1 MPPRLGFRKSRNGC
15 LKCKERRVKCDE
27 QLPCSA
33 CVRHGI
39 ECSLVASRSQSE
51 MRGDLSMVSPSESP
65 QPPLESDPFSVFDSS
80 AAKLHG
86 QEPDVVQWRVD
97 LELMHHLTS
106 VTWNTLPKG
115 PGRQE
120 IWQVA
125 LPRLAL
131 EQGNEFVLHQLLAV
145 AAYHM
150 AFLYPDDHVRH
161 AVRASQH
168 QDSAIQGLRTAVA
181 NINENNCHAIF
192 ATASILTISAFASHS
207 TGMAQDLGPPTLDS
221 LIEVF
226 SLVRG
231 VHRILNSWE
240 DYIFRGPLGQL
251 LDLGSHDSESPLL
264 STVLRELEE
273 FAASN
278 SPHFGAHSL
287 ITCIKFAN
295 LKGYDSELRVVN
307 MWATYWSH
315 EFFNSL
321 CTREVPAMEALN
333 YYVRIFEAVESNHW
347 YLNGWSSGVRRDIEM
362 TK

>member
-39 ECSLVASRSQSE
+39 ECSLVASRAQSE
-51 MRGDLSMVSPSESP
+51 IRSDQSMVSSSENSTP
-65 QPPLESDPFSVFDSS
+65 RLEGDPFSVFDSS
-80 AAKLHG
+80 SAKLHG
-86 QEPDVVQWRVD
+86 QEPDAQWRVD

-106 VTWNTLPKG
+106 VTWDTFPKA

-181 NINENNCHAIF
+181 NINRENCHAIF
-192 ATASILTISAFASHS
+192 ATASVLTISAFAAHS
-207 TGMAQDLGPPTLDS
+207 TGMAQDLGTPTLDS

-231 VHRILNSWE
+231 VHRILNTWE
-240 DYIFRGPLGQL
+240 DDIANGPLGKL
-251 LDLGSHDSESPLL
+251 LYLGSNDVHSPLL
-264 STVLRELEE
+264 STVLHELEE
-273 FAASN
+273 LSS
-278 SPHFGAHSL
+278 SPHYGTHSL
-287 ITCIKFAN
+287 ITCIKFAS
-295 LKGYDSELRVVN
+295 LKGNDAELRVVN
-307 MWATYWSH
+307 MWATYFSH

-321 CTREVPAMEALN
+321 CAREVPAMEALK
-333 YYVRIFEAVESNHW
+333 YYVRILEAVESSHW
-347 YLNGWSSGVRRDIEM
+347 FLTGWSSGVRKDIEM
-362 TK
+362 TKP